1 MLMISSKCSDHF
13 RIACA
18 PFASIA
24 LLFAILLSVTMS
36 DVLAAEWNEDI
47 NAAVEQAA
55 ATDKDLIILYT
66 GSDWNPPSKLLD
78 KEVLSQEEFLFEV
91 DPHYVLV
98 MLDFPKEKQQKPEIA
113 QRNAQW
119 AERFGIENFPT
130 LVLTDVSLK
139 PYAFL
144 GYQEGGFQNYLGLV
158 EESRQL
164 RVARDEK
171 LKQAAA
177 AKGSEKAKLLDEA
190 IGGMKEQLVRVYYP
204 DVIEQIIEL
213 SPKDEFGLRTKWNGQ
228 AESERRKMMLAD
240 MLMVSRIE
248 KPSRAIEFI
257 DEVLGEM
264 EFPDQQKF
272 EALQIKLSLV
282 RQLQKTELV
291 NSLMDEMLA
300 IEGLTDNSRQ
310 RLLVKRLLLM
320 VGAGEKDQAK
330 QQLDAALEQFPGSP
344 WLLLA
349 KGTIQQADDNFDLAI
364 SSFDLAQK
372 SANANPDLL
381 IDIVGAKADA
391 LFSTKQQADAL
402 QTLDNFA
409 ENSRMP
415 PDLRAEALLHKSML
429 MRDMGRTRQAR
440 LAENRAIE
448 ITETAREKAETQKV
462 IEKLREKFR
471 TD

>member
-1 MLMISSKCSDHF
+1 MLIERSILSCF
-13 RIACA
+13 ILNIVVLIA
-18 PFASIA
+18 ASTSFEA
-24 LLFAILLSVTMS
+24 NRCC
-36 DVLAAEWNEDI
+36 AAEWTEDI

-55 ATDKDLIILYT
+55 ATDKDLMILYT
-66 GSDWNPPSKLLD
+66 GSDWCPPCKLLD
-78 KEVLSQEEFLFEV
+78 KEVLSQEQFIFEV

-98 MLDFPKEKQQKPEIA
+98 KLDFPRQTEQEPEIA
-113 QRNAQW
+113 KRNAEW
-119 AERFGIENFPT
+119 AQRFGIEGFPT
-130 LVLTDVSLK
+130 IVLTDVALK

-144 GYQEGGFQNYLGLV
+144 GYEEGGFQNYLAIV
-158 EESRQL
+158 EEARQL

-171 LKQAAA
+171 LKQSVAAE
-177 AKGSEKAKLLDEA
+177 GSEKAKLLDEA
-190 IGGMKEQLVRVYYP
+190 IGGMKPDLARVYYA

-213 SPKDEFGLRTKWNGQ
+213 DPKDERGLRTKWNGQ
-228 AESERRKMMLAD
+228 AEAEIRKMMLAD

-248 KPSRAIEFI
+248 KPSQALKFI
-257 DEVLGEM
+257 DEVLAEV

-272 EALQIKLSLV
+272 EALQIKLSLI
-282 RQLQKTELV
+282 RQLQQPEQV
-291 NSLMDEMLA
+291 NALMDEMLA
-300 IEGLTDNSRQ
+300 IEGLTDDSRQ

-320 VGAGEKDQAK
+320 VGAGQKEQAAA
-330 QQLDAALEQFPGSP
+330 QLEAALKQFPGSP

-349 KGTIQQADDNFDLAI
+349 KGDLEEADENFEQAI
-364 SSFDLAQK
+364 SAYTLAQNSAK
-372 SANANPDLL
+372 SNPDLL

-391 LFSTKQQADAL
+391 LFGSDQRADAL

-409 ENSRMP
+409 ENTRMP

-448 ITETAREKAETQKV
+448 INESVREKAETQKV

-471 TD
+471 AD